1 MNTPGPS
8 ALARSV
14 AALYQRAP
22 AAQRLRL
29 LNALLRPVGP
39 LALVTVAAGAFGG
52 LLPAGPEA
60 RWRPAVATIEDTWR
74 VGPEQVGALADYV
87 AQKAPELLVALATE
101 DPASPPA

>member
-14 AALYQRAP
+14 AALYQRSP

-39 LALVTVAAGAFGG
+39 LALVTIAAGAFGG
-52 LLPAGPEA
+52 LLPAGPED
-60 RWRPAVATIEDTWR
+60 RWRPVVATLEDTWR

-87 AQKAPELLVALATE
+87 AQKAPDLLVALADDGA
-101 DPASPPA
+101 DPPPA